1 MQPVESN
8 YEIHHKELLI
18 IVEAL
23 TKWEQYLLDVT
34 EKFKVWTD
42 HEILGIFGN
51 HINLMD
57 NK

>member
-8 YEIHHKELLI
+8 YKIHDKLI

-23 TKWEQYLLDVT
+23 TKWKQYLLDAI

-42 HEILGIFGN
+42 YEILDISGN